1 MLTIIL
7 AESELE
13 LIPDEIVM
21 HPTIVS
27 YAKQRN
33 KKPRAIILDSSY
45 HHKAMQKLSEGN
57 RRGRPDIIHIFLLT
71 ALESIINK
79 IGNLR
84 IIIHT
89 RNNEAINVNSET
101 RIIRNYPRFIGLIEQ
116 LFVKKKITT
125 DGKTLIEIFKNKPLE
140 KIIKE
145 EKYDHLIIFSFKG
158 KKVKLS
164 SYFKNLKEKNFKNIL
179 CIIGGFPHG
188 DFHFD
193 FSKFSNEMVSIFND
207 HLTVWTVTNE
217 ILVNYENAYL

>member
-33 KKPRAIILDSSY
+33 KKPGAIILDSCY
-45 HHKAMQKLSEGN
+45 HHKAMHKLSEGN

-79 IGNLR
+79 RGNLK

-89 RNNEAINVNSET
+89 RNNEAINVNPET

-116 LFVKKKITT
+116 LFEKKKITT
-125 DGKTLIEIFKNKPLE
+125 DGKTLIEIFKNRTLE

-145 EKYDHLIIFSFKG
+145 EIYDHLIIFSSKG
-158 KKVKLS
+158 KKIKLA
-164 SYFKNLKEKNFKNIL
+164 SYFKDVKDRNFKNIL
-179 CIIGGFPHG
+179 CIIGGFPSG

-193 FSKFSNEMVSIFND
+193 FSKFSNEMFSIFD
-207 HLTVWTVTNE
+207 DQLTVWTVTNE
-217 ILVNYENAYL
+217 ILVNYENTFL